1 MIKYFFIFFCLI
13 QFGCNTDDIV
23 TINGE
28 FQNMDGVVVAL
39 KLDEK
44 VLKVDTIQNGKFEM
58 LARIPNNRIFHLSFS
73 SKLPDTLIKGVLAF
87 SSPFL
92 TLFADNQNSSFT
104 IKANSIKDLF
114 QIGEYKIITLSQN
127 QIEYNNYQSL
137 IEKDREN
144 NQIKFKA
151 LSKKQDEAL
160 SAKNDSLF
168 TLYTDSL
175 RYQEQL
181 NKTSHNKIIRNF
193 IADHPNSHV
202 SMYLLSKRS
211 DLKSNLAFYQ
221 LLYNKADR
229 KYRKSWYGLYFA
241 KRAEQLEKLKE
252 KYIKKLEVNAFDVS
266 GLSFN
271 YGKYANSKLI
281 VFDIWATW
289 CVPCMEDMP
298 AALKLAKELEGKS
311 VSYVFLSYDFNDKY
325 WKQQSQKLGQINSYY
340 LSGKTRK
347 FLDEELVVTTI
358 PRYMILNNKGEVLV
372 LDAPS
377 PSSPGLKKLI
387 ENML

>member
-58 LARIPNNRIFHLSFS
+58 LARVPNNRIFHLSFS

>member
-1 MIKYFFIFFCLI
+1 MSFASCNQENFVTVAVEFKNQDEVLVKFWLDDKILRNNTIK
-13 QFGCNTDDIV
+13 QGR
-23 TINGE
+23 
-28 FQNMDGVVVAL
+28 
-39 KLDEK
+39 LDAVIK
-44 VLKVDTIQNGKFEM
+44 V
-58 LARIPNNRIFHLSFS
+58 PNNRLFYISFHNP
-73 SKLPDTLIKGVLAF
+73 KPDRFIKHVPIYNNPTLR
-87 SSPFL
+87 
-92 TLFADNQNSSFT
+92 LFTDDQNNSSFT
-104 IKANSIKDLF
+104 IKANSMKDLYDMDKF
-114 QIGEYKIITLSQN
+114 LVVTSSKN
-127 QIEYNNYQSL
+127 QIDYSRYQSL
-137 IEKDREN
+137 LKKDREN
-144 NQIKFKA
+144 NQAKFNA
-151 LSKKQDEAL
+151 LSKKQDNAS
-160 SAKNDSLF
+160 SAKNDSLY

-175 RYQEQL
+175 RFQEQL
-181 NKTSHNKIIRNF
+181 NKTSHNKVTRGF
-193 IADHPNSHV
+193 IANNPNSYV
-202 SMYLLSKRS
+202 SMYLLSERL
-211 DLKSNLAFYQ
+211 DLKNNLALYQ

-387 ENML
+387 ESML